1 MNEIISTKKSLE
13 EEKKSILNELI
24 ILNANVEKKIC
35 ELNQIQ
41 KKLDVVDDEIEKIRI
56 NFFYDKS
63 RRDDVFVKKFIEGK
77 SNYQI
82 SREIFCSEDYVRK
95 LVQQIKKKHKI

>member
-1 MNEIISTKKSLE
+1 M

-77 SNYQI
+77 LKEKNLKI
-82 SREIFCSEDYVRK
+82 IFFF
-95 LVQQIKKKHKI
+95 